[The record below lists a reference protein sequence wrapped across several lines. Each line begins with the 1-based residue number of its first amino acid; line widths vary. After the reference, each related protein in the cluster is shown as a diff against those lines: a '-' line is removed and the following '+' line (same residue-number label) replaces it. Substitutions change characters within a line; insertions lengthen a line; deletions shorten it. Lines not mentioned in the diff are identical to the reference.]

1 MFIMAQ
7 IRINNV
13 RIKGIAA
20 CAPTKIEENC
30 EYPYFD
36 ENEFANIIP
45 SIGVERRHIA
55 KAGQTCA
62 DFAQRA
68 AEKLMEELGWE
79 RETIDLLIFGSPS
92 KDYIQP
98 DTACVLQGK
107 LNLPESTMAFDMTLG
122 CTGWTYAM
130 TNACSLMQTGYV
142 KRALVLNGIMGSQES
157 CYYDKTGYPLF
168 SDVGTATALEFDLDA
183 APIWC
188 DLGTIGKDFDAII
201 VPDGG
206 RRNPVTTE
214 SLKLVEYE
222 KNVKRSRL
230 HTFMKGMEVFSF
242 ALKTAPRTTNAVLEF
257 AGKSKDE
264 IDYFFFHQANYYMV
278 KKIIKKLKIDPEK
291 APIAM
296 RDYGNTGA
304 CSIPFTMVL
313 QSADKLR
320 NGKYTNIGCS
330 FGIGLS
336 WGSLCF
342 ETENLVIPELQM
354 YE

>member
-1 MFIMAQ
+1 MAQ
-7 IRINNV
+7 IKLNNV
-13 RIKGIAA
+13 RIKGISA
-20 CAPTKIEENC
+20 CAPSKVEENS

-36 ENEFANIIP
+36 ENEFETIIP
-45 SIGVERRHIA
+45 TIGVERRHVA
-55 KAGQTCA
+55 KPGQTCA

-79 RETIDLLIFGSPS
+79 RESIDLLVFGSPS

-130 TNACSLMQTGYV
+130 TTAGSLLQTGCI
-142 KRALVLNGIMGSQES
+142 KRALVLNGIQGSAES
-157 CYYDKTGYPLF
+157 CYYDKTAYPLF
-168 SDVGTATALEFDLDA
+168 SDVGTATALEFDPSAD
-183 APIWC
+183 PIYC
-188 DLGTIGKDFDAII
+188 ELGTIGKDYEAII

-206 RRNPVTTE
+206 RRSPVTE
-214 SLKLVEYE
+214 DSLRLVEYE
-222 KNVKRSRL
+222 KNVVRTRL

-242 ALKTAPRTTNAVLEF
+242 ALKTAPKSTEAVLGF
-257 AGKSKDE
+257 AGKTKDE

-304 CSIPFTMVL
+304 CSIPFTMVIERAE
-313 QSADKLR
+313 QLR
-320 NGKYTNIGCS
+320 HGKQKCVGCS

-336 WGSLCF
+336 WASLYY
-342 ETENLVIPELQM
+342 ETEDLVIPKLQI
-354 YE
+354 YD

>member
-1 MFIMAQ
+1 MAQ
-7 IRINNV
+7 IIINNV
-13 RIKGIAA
+13 RIKGMAG
-20 CAPTKIEENC
+20 CAPTKVEENS

-55 KAGQTCA
+55 KEGQTCA

-68 AEKLMEELGWE
+68 AEKLLEELGWE
-79 RETIDLLIFGSPS
+79 KESIGLLIFGSPS

-107 LNLPESTMAFDMTLG
+107 LDLPESCMAFDMTLG

-130 TNACSLMQTGYV
+130 TNACSLMQTGFI
-142 KRALVLNGIMGSQES
+142 KRALVLNGIMGSQEA

-168 SDVGTATALEFDLDA
+168 SDVGTATALEYDPTA
-183 APIWC
+183 APIFC
-188 DLGTIGKDFDAII
+188 DLGTIGKDYDAII

-206 RRNPVTTE
+206 RRSPVTE
-214 SLKLVEYE
+214 KSLKLVEYE
-222 KNVKRSRL
+222 KNVKRNRL

-242 ALKTAPRTTNAVLEF
+242 ALKTAPKSTNAVLEF
-257 AGKSKDE
+257 AGKSKED
-264 IDYFFFHQANYYMV
+264 IDYFFFHQANFYMV

-291 APIAM
+291 APVAM
-296 RDYGNTGA
+296 RDFGNTGA
-304 CSIPFTMVL
+304 CSIPFTMVTE
-313 QSADKLR
+313 SAEKLR
-320 NGKYTNIGCS
+320 HGKYTNVGCS
-330 FGIGLS
+330 FGVGLS